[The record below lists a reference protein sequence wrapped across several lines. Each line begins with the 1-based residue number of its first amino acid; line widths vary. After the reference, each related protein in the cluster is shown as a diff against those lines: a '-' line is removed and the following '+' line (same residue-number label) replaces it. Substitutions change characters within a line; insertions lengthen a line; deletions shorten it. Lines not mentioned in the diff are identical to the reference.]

1 MGNMLPFVGMI
12 MVILVQVSSMVIT
25 KAAMSSGVNK
35 YVLIVYSNLLSSL
48 VLLPCSFVFH
58 RSVRLPWTSSSLY
71 RLIFL
76 LSLLGF
82 VPSFFS
88 CNFKKP
94 IVFSHLYQCRCIGQ
108 LCGYAGIDYSSPA
121 MATAMLNLIPA
132 FTFILAIIF
141 RMEKLEW
148 RSTSSQAKVF
158 GTIIS
163 ITGAF
168 VVTFYK
174 GPTILRLSHQLL
186 SSPQLQWILGGLLL
200 AIEAFMTSAWYIVQ
214 AMVLKKF
221 PAVLTVM
228 FYLCFFNAILSLIY
242 SLILVR
248 DPVAW
253 KIRPG
258 IGLFAILYSAIVAT
272 TFRISLFSWCLWKAG
287 PLYVSMFKPLAIVI
301 AAAIGIVFLGEDL
314 SLGRVIGAVIIMSG
328 FYGVLWGKAKEESLG
343 SASHEVPFLQS
354 RTDDKSSSV

>member
-1 MGNMLPFVGMI
+1 MGNLLVFVGMI
-12 MVILVQVSSMVIT
+12 MVILAQVSSMEIT

-48 VLLPCSFVFH
+48 VLLPCSFLFH
-58 RSVRLPWTSSSLY
+58 GSVRLPWSSSNLY
-71 RLIFL
+71 RFIFL
-76 LSLLGF
+76 LSLLG
-82 VPSFFS
+82 
-88 CNFKKP
+88 
-94 IVFSHLYQCRCIGQ
+94 CIGQ
-108 LCGYAGIDYSSPA
+108 LCGYAGMDYSSPA

-132 FTFILAIIF
+132 FTFILVIIC

-148 RSTSSQAKVF
+148 RSASSQAKVL

-168 VVTFYK
+168 VITFYK

-186 SSPQLQWILGGLLL
+186 FSSQLQWVLGGLLL
-200 AIEAFMTSAWYIVQ
+200 AIEAFMTSAWYIIQ

-228 FYLCFFNAILSLIY
+228 FYLCFFNAALSSIY

-248 DPVAW
+248 DTNAW
-253 KIRPG
+253 KLRPG
-258 IGLFAILYSAIVAT
+258 IGLIAVLYSGIVAT

-287 PLYVSMFKPLAIVI
+287 PLYVSMFKPLAIVV
-301 AAAIGIVFLGEDL
+301 ATAIGIVFLGEDL
-314 SLGRVIGAVIIMSG
+314 SLGRVIGAIIIVSG
-328 FYGVLWGKAKEESLG
+328 FYGVMWGKAKEESFG
-343 SASHEVPFLQS
+343 SSNQKVSLLQDS
-354 RTDDKSSSV
+354 ADDKSSSV

>member
-76 LSLLGF
+76 LSLLG
-82 VPSFFS
+82 
-88 CNFKKP
+88 
-94 IVFSHLYQCRCIGQ
+94 CIGQ